1 MIELKVCNVDGE
13 LGVVLPPEVIKT
25 LDAREGDTVY
35 LVNMLNGS
43 YRLARHDEDF
53 VEKMELVDGMMHEE
67 DA

>member
-1 MIELKVCNVDGE
+1 MIQLKVCKVGDA
-13 LGVVLPPEVIKT
+13 LGVALPPEVIKT
-25 LDAREGDTVY
+25 LDAREGEIIY

-53 VEKMELVDGMMHEE
+53 VEQMEIVDGMMHEE